1 MDFESRV
8 WDCHGGHSEEVRGL
22 DRGTG
27 TLVLKQLISEATF
40 FEVVDATLWGE

>member
-8 WDCHGGHSEEVRGL
+8 WDCQGGHSEEVRGL

-27 TLVLKQLISEATF
+27 TLVLKQLVSEATF
-40 FEVVDATLWGE
+40 FEVVDATLGGE